1 MPGQAASDSD
11 FLIIGAGIAGASL
24 GYFLAPHGRV
34 TLLERE
40 SQPGYHSTGRS
51 AALFLASYGTAQV
64 RALTLASRAFFE
76 YPPDGFSD
84 LPLLGPRGVLHLAF
98 EGQQAELEQARA
110 DGLTRQADTANRRSD
125 TAQRTLAGLES
136 GLQQQ
141 SRFNPTPATVGR
153 LVDAFA

>member
-1 MPGQAASDSD
+1 MQRYPRRHRSRCRLRAARADQAQRTA
-11 FLIIGAGIAGASL
+11 
-24 GYFLAPHGRV
+24 R
-34 TLLERE
+34 TLEQSAE
-40 SQPGYHSTGRS
+40 QAQRS
-51 AALFLASYGTAQV
+51 ADQ
-64 RALTLASRAFFE
+64 
-76 YPPDGFSD
+76 
-84 LPLLGPRGVLHLAF
+84 
-98 EGQQAELEQARA
+98 EQARA